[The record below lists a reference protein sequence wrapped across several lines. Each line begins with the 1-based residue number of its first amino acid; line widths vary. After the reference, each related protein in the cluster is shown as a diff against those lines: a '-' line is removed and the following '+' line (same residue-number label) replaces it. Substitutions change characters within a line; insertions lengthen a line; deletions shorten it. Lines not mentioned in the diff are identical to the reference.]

1 VLPARAA
8 RLLAQFVESFAQG
21 LAVMRSPSKLAGA
34 LALSIPLWLSI
45 AAGIWLTSQAFHI
58 TFPYTGSFLV
68 MTLLVVG
75 VAMPTPGAVGGFHVA
90 YQIAVQTFF
99 AAPSDRAVGAA
110 IVLHGISFIPVTLVG
125 ILFMAREGLT
135 LSGVQQ
141 LAKSGPPGTSPG
153 ESGVLSR

>member
-1 VLPARAA
+1 
-8 RLLAQFVESFAQG
+8 
-21 LAVMRSPSKLAGA
+21 
-34 LALSIPLWLSI
+34 
-45 AAGIWLTSQAFHI
+45 
-58 TFPYTGSFLV
+58 

-110 IVLHGISFIPVTLVG
+110 IVLHAISFIPVTLVG

-141 LAKSGPPGTSPG
+141 LAEAGPSGPPPD